1 MVSTICWRV
10 FSWRK
15 CIFAARMVDTTRYPV
30 PAGRCRAEETVDRSR
45 LICDL
50 ARAATP
56 ADAQAFGREIQAKSS
71 PCVEFATLRVVLT
84 WTCLSAVRHLLPS
97 FEAVADSEDFGEQV
111 TLGLRVTREHLDRLR
126 AALGNA
132 TSGQAIFPDDAR
144 PSA

>member
-1 MVSTICWRV
+1 MPTAAV
-10 FSWRK
+10 FTRHSSQRHMFESLTLRSK
-15 CIFAARMVDTTRYPV
+15 ILALPVVATLGFVATLATTTV
-30 PAGRCRAEETVDRSR
+30 LGRRAKAELVHIE
-45 LICDL
+45 
-50 ARAATP
+50 
-56 ADAQAFGREIQAKSS
+56 RESS

-111 TLGLRVTREHLDRLR
+111 TLGLRVPREHLDRLR